1 VKKAGAKDFVE
12 LQRGS
17 DGTLTD
23 ASGFGTGAFTLR
35 LTAMDGQVLTDDLPG
50 FSPGELVESKQ
61 QFE

>member
-1 VKKAGAKDFVE
+1 VKKSGAKDFVE

-23 ASGFGTGAFTLR
+23 PSGFGTGAFTLR
-35 LTAMDGQVLTDDLPG
+35 LTAMDGQIITDELAG
-50 FSPGELVESKQ
+50 FEPGELVESTK